1 MSEMLAEV
9 NDIMK
14 DFTPEQVN
22 LVYSYVRFIDAEPTP
37 PDEFDYEMARLADLD
52 TCTEVVSFDD
62 ALEEMGLTYEDLQD

>member
-22 LVYSYVRFIDAEPTP
+22 LVYSYVRFINTEPTP
-37 PDEFDYEMARLADLD
+37 LDEFDYEMARLADLD
-52 TCTEVVSFDD
+52 ECTEVISFDD
-62 ALEEMGLTYEDLQD
+62 ALKELGLTYEDLRD